1 MKRIII
7 FAAVLFMASTGLIK
21 AQTAAT
27 TTSRQVTQQARIA
40 DGVHDKELT
49 RHETK
54 RLEREQRRIQNDKK
68 AAKADGTVSPEEKK
82 LLRREQNRA
91 NRHIR
96 RQKNDAQ
103 ERGL

>member
-7 FAAVLFMASTGLIK
+7 IATVLFFASTGLMK
-21 AQTAAT
+21 AQTAASNT
-27 TTSRQVTQQARIA
+27 TRQASQQVRII

-49 RHETK
+49 RHETR
-54 RLEREQRRIQNDKK
+54 RLEREQRRIQNNKK

-82 LLRREQNRA
+82 LLRKQQNRA
-91 NRHIR
+91 NRHIY

-103 ERGL
+103 GRG

>member
-1 MKRIII
+1 MKRIFI
-7 FAAVLFMASTGLIK
+7 FATVLFIASSGLLK
-21 AQTAAT
+21 AQTVAT
-27 TTSRQVTQQARIA
+27 TTTRQVTQQARIA
-40 DGVHDKELT
+40 DGVNDKELT

-54 RLEREQRRIQNDKK
+54 RLEREQRRIQHNKK

-82 LLRREQNRA
+82 LLRHQQNRA

-103 ERGL
+103 ERG

>member
-1 MKRIII
+1 MKRIFI
-7 FAAVLFMASTGLIK
+7 FAAVLFIASTGIIK

-27 TTSRQVTQQARIA
+27 TTTRQVTQQARIA
-40 DGVHDKELT
+40 DGVNDKELT
-49 RHETK
+49 RHEIK
-54 RLEREQRRIQNDKK
+54 RLEREQRRIQHNKK

-82 LLRREQNRA
+82 LLRHQQNRA

-103 ERGL
+103 DRG